1 MVVQTQTVFIH
12 TCFRVVYTVRRW
24 TENNRYVFIHSC
36 FGLLYAPELMI
47 VAVNYVFMHPT
58 SYPQQTQMYKL
69 RAPSLPS
76 VGSLCVKG
84 KLRRQVPLESI
95 A

>member
-1 MVVQTQTVFIH
+1 MPGVLIH
-12 TCFRVVYTVRRW
+12 SCFAVVYTRQ
-24 TENNRYVFIHSC
+24 NRLDGIGIVFIHSC
-36 FGLLYAPELMI
+36 FGLVYAPKLMI
-47 VAVNYVFMHPT
+47 VEGNYVFMHPT